1 MKRINAFA
9 AVTLATLLLAPVAA
23 LAAGGSSSDS
33 VPSPDP
39 PALLT
44 PEQKAKM
51 AYNDGLEYRNKAW
64 KLEGEAAESDGEK
77 AAKKLAKAEKAYK
90 KAIGRFRDAVKE
102 VAEFHQAWS
111 SLGYALR
118 KTGQYQESLEAYDRS
133 LALSPNYVEA
143 IEYRGEAYLGLN
155 RLEEAKAA
163 YMQLFQMDRERAAE
177 LMTAMK
183 RWLEERRNDA
193 GEVAPEVIDSFATWV
208 EERSEL
214 VAQVGTLAS
223 LERSW

>member
-1 MKRINAFA
+1 MKRIYAFT
-9 AVTLATLLLAPVAA
+9 AVVVTTLLLAPVAL
-23 LAAGGSSSDS
+23 LAAGGSSGS

-39 PALLT
+39 PPLKT
-44 PEQKAKM
+44 PEQKAM
-51 AYNDGLEYRNKAW
+51 TAYNDGLEYRDKAW
-64 KLEGEAAESDGEK
+64 KLEEQAAEADGEK
-77 AAKKLAKAEKAYK
+77 SAKKLAKAQKAYQ
-90 KAIGRFRDAVKE
+90 KAIGRFRDALE
-102 VAEFHQAWS
+102 QVADFHEAWS

-133 LALSPNYVEA
+133 LAINPSYVEA

-155 RLEEAKAA
+155 RLEEAKGA

-183 RWLEERRNDA
+183 RWLEERSKDA
-193 GEVAPEVIDSFATWV
+193 GELSPDVIESFATWV

-214 VAQVGTLAS
+214 VAQVGTLAAK
-223 LERSW
+223 RSW